1 MLVVSVR
8 TLMHYIAQTNLD
20 CLLGKPTFITTKQIH
35 LSKCP
40 QKLPL
45 PATFINFK
53 HIAISPTS
61 SLTFSECK
69 SMFGPDSCEILKP
82 SRTVFIW
89 LNTRVIIL
97 HSHVNLEPRQAQ

>member
-1 MLVVSVR
+1 MLIVSGR

-20 CLLGKPTFITTKQIH
+20 CLLGTPTFITTKQIH
-35 LSKCP
+35 LSECP

-69 SMFGPDSCEILKP
+69 SMFGPALCEILKP
-82 SRTVFIW
+82 SRTIVMF
-89 LNTRVIIL
+89 LSTRAIIL
-97 HSHVNLEPRQAQ
+97 HLHVNLEPRQAQ